1 MDEQTIRNNLP
12 IPPYRYKYVIAQQSP
27 QIWRVDL
34 LHPNHYNY
42 KTEQIVTI
50 HSFIKVVKGVPMV
63 YPPHNSIKPRRTS
76 LCGLQD
82 IPDSCSYTTI
92 IPTKRVITD

>member
-42 KTEQIVTI
+42 KTEQIWTVWG
-50 HSFIKVVKGVPMV
+50 FVKGDKV

-82 IPDSCSYTTI
+82 IPDSCSYTSI